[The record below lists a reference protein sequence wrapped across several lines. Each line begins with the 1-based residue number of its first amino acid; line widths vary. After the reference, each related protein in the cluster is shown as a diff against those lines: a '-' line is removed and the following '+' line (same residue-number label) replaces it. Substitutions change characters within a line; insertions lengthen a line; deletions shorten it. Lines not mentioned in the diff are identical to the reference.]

1 MEINIIDFLLGV
13 SLGLTLGLNIWLI
26 VDIRDFRKK
35 IEKWRY

>member
-13 SLGLTLGLNIWLI
+13 SLGLALGLNIWLI

-35 IEKWRY
+35 VEKWRY

>member
-1 MEINIIDFLLGV
+1 MQINIIDFLLGV

-35 IEKWRY
+35 VEKWRY

>member
-35 IEKWRY
+35 VEKWRY

>member
-35 IEKWRY
+35 VEKWGY